1 MNDYY
6 FNLIDAQGKKNW
18 NNFVLRANGFFLQ
31 AWEWGSLQV
40 KLGRQ
45 ICRLAGPT
53 LHTQLISYNLPFG
66 KKYLYAPRGPVLA
79 SPDDLTGLENSL
91 QELRSNIGDQIIFL
105 RIEPPLADNQETNVY
120 LNQLGFKR
128 TASAQPESTL
138 TIDLKKSEQELL
150 SEVEYATNYAIRTA
164 RRRGVKI
171 LEARDF
177 TEKKKIFEKFWPIFE
192 ATNERHKLKAYPKS
206 YYREVLA
213 LADGCRSEIF
223 SATVNNKV
231 VSSAIIVFFGNRA
244 IYLYSASA
252 RGYGRFNAPT
262 LLLWEVILEAK
273 RQGCEIFDFWGISHE
288 NKKWAGITAFKKSF
302 GGEEVR
308 YTGTWDFIF
317 NKKWYWLY
325 TIIKG
330 LTRR

>member
-1 MNDYY
+1 MNNYY
-6 FNLIDAQGKKNW
+6 LNLIDEEREKKW
-18 NNFVLRANGFFLQ
+18 NDFIGEAHGFFLQ
-31 AWEWGSLQV
+31 SWEWGSLQL

-45 ICRLAGPT
+45 ICRIVRPALN
-53 LHTQLISYNLPFG
+53 LELISYNLPFG
-66 KKYLYAPRGPVLA
+66 KKYLYAPRGPVLVA
-79 SPDDLTGLENSL
+79 PDDLTGLENFL
-91 QELRSNIGDQIIFL
+91 QELKTNIGDQIIFL
-105 RIEPPLADNQETNVY
+105 RIEPALQDSPKTSAY
-120 LNQLGFKR
+120 LRRLGFKR

-138 TIDLKKSEQELL
+138 IIDLTKSEQAMLDGM
-150 SEVEYATNYAIRTA
+150 EYETNYAIRTA

-171 LEARDF
+171 VHARDF
-177 TEKKKIFEKFWPIFE
+177 AGKKKIFEKFWPIFE
-192 ATNERHKLKAYPKS
+192 ATNERHHLKAYPKS

-213 LADGCRSEIF
+213 LGNGCRSEIF
-223 SATVNNKV
+223 SAEINNKV
-231 VSSAIIVFFGNRA
+231 ISSAIIVFFGHRA
-244 IYLYSASA
+244 VYLYSASA

-262 LLLWEVILEAK
+262 LLLWEVILEAQ
-273 RQGCEIFDFWGISHE
+273 RQGCAIFDFWGISHE

-325 TIIKG
+325 AMIKG